1 MFPIVIGMVKGETRP
16 GPRASST
23 RELSW
28 IVAMPPMPEPIETP
42 ARSRSSFASAS
53 PAESAAS
60 RAAAT
65 ASAITRSRR
74 RASLPGTSP
83 RSSSSGASP
92 PKRTEK
98 PSVSKRRSGPMP
110 ERPASAASQV
120 EAASPPSGD
129 TQPRPVTTTRR
140 LGVGIGSVGLEL
152 LPEVG
157 DDVAEGLELLGVV
170 LGDLDSELLLH
181 RHHELDE
188 VERIGAEVVGE
199 RRLRVDVVPAHAE
212 LLDHDLRHPLLQLHL
227 TTPSDGSLHR
237 PCGSPPPRAGD
248 RRPSTGASSPT
259 PPDAALS
266 GPRRRSPRRR
276 APTPRPDWRARARG
290 RSGARGP

>member
-42 ARSRSSFASAS
+42 ARSRSNFASAS

-60 RAAAT
+60 RDAAT
-65 ASAITRSRR
+65 ASAITRSSR
-74 RASLPGTSP
+74 RASLGDTSP

-92 PKRTEK
+92 PKRTGK

-110 ERPASAASQV
+110 ERPATAASQV

-188 VERIGAEVVGE
+188 VERIGPEVVGE

-237 PCGSPPPRAGD
+237 PCGSPPPPAGD
-248 RRPSTGASSPT
+248 RQRLVRAPQ
-259 PPDAALS
+259 PPDPALRR
-266 GPRRRSPRRR
+266 GPRRRRPKPPG
-276 APTPRPDWRARARG
+276 AP
-290 RSGARGP
+290 